1 MIYYKYK
8 RIGEE
13 FMRIFELLAPLW
25 ETMKGILPLTI
36 IMVVFQVFI
45 LKKPI
50 ENIGQFS
57 IGIVFATLGLH
68 LFLKGTTMSLIPLG
82 DAVGR
87 NLYILDNKILI
98 VLIGFV
104 IGYFGTL
111 VEPALRAL
119 ALEVEEVSAGAISQ
133 GVLIHGV
140 AAGFGLGM
148 GIGLFKIIN
157 NIPYIKVIVPLLAIV
172 LILIFIAPE
181 MYVSIAM
188 DSASA
193 TTGPVNIPIN
203 MALAIGIASV
213 IEGIDPLL
221 SGFGIIGLTSIGAM
235 ISVLMLGILTNL

>member
-1 MIYYKYK
+1 MKIL
-8 RIGEE
+8 E
-13 FMRIFELLAPLW
+13 MLAPLW

-50 ENIGQFS
+50 DNIGKFG
-57 IGIVFATLGLH
+57 IGIVFAIIGLH

-82 DAVGR
+82 DSVGR
-87 NLYILDNKILI
+87 NIHLLDKKFLI
-98 VLIGFV
+98 VLVGFI

-111 VEPALRAL
+111 VEPALKAL

-133 GVLIHGV
+133 TVLIHGV

-157 NIPYIKVIVPLLAIV
+157 NISYIKVIVPLLALVLV
-172 LILIFIAPE
+172 LIFLAPK
-181 MYVSIAM
+181 MYVAIAM

-213 IEGIDPLL
+213 IEGVDPLL
-221 SGFGIIGLTSIGAM
+221 SGFGVIGLTSIGAM
-235 ISVLMLGILTNL
+235 VSVLILGILTTL

>member
-1 MIYYKYK
+1 
-8 RIGEE
+8 
-13 FMRIFELLAPLW
+13 MRFFEVLAPLW
-25 ETMKGILPLTI
+25 DTMKGILPLTI

-50 ENIGQFS
+50 ENITQFS
-57 IGIVFATLGLH
+57 IGIIFAVLGLH

-82 DAVGR
+82 DSVGR
-87 NLYILDNKILI
+87 NLYVLDNKILI
-98 VLIGFV
+98 VLVGFI

-148 GIGLFKIIN
+148 GIGLFKIVN
-157 NIPYIKVIVPLLAIV
+157 NISYIKVVVPLLIIV
-172 LILIFIAPE
+172 VILIFIAPE
-181 MYVSIAM
+181 TYVSIAM

-213 IEGIDPLL
+213 IEGVDPLL

>member
-1 MIYYKYK
+1 MKMLEI
-8 RIGEE
+8 
-13 FMRIFELLAPLW
+13 LAPLW
-25 ETMKGILPLTI
+25 DTMKGILPLTA

-50 ENIGQFS
+50 DNLGKFS
-57 IGIVFATLGLH
+57 LGIVLAIIGLH

-82 DAVGR
+82 DSVGR
-87 NLYILDNKILI
+87 NLHLI
-98 VLIGFV
+98 DKKFVIILIGFI

-111 VEPALRAL
+111 VEPALKAL
-119 ALEVEEVSAGAISQ
+119 ALEVEEVSAGAITHNM
-133 GVLIHGV
+133 LIHGV

-157 NIPYIKVIVPLLAIV
+157 NVSYIKIIVPLLTLVI
-172 LILIFIAPE
+172 ILTFFTPK
-181 MYVSIAM
+181 MYIGIAM

-213 IEGIDPLL
+213 IEGLDPLL
-221 SGFGIIGLTSIGAM
+221 AGFGVVGLTSVGAM
-235 ISVLMLGILTNL
+235 ISVLTLGIITTL